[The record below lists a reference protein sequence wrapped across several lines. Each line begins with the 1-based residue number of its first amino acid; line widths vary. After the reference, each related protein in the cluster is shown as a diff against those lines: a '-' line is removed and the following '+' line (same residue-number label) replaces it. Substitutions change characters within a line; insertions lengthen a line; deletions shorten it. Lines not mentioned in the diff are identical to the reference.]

1 MKKVV
6 KVSINTNKINPPNQN
21 NVNNP
26 QTNPNNNIK
35 VQSQTQNSQTPQQ
48 NLNNMSI
55 EQLYQLL
62 LQQLQQQKQQ
72 DQSQNSEFI
81 VKANMK
87 ASYVALKIEQVLL
100 LKKKVTL
107 SALGYAIPAAIDAVM
122 LIRKDLS
129 RQQINIK
136 NTDIELFE
144 KEVLAVGNKN
154 KIVSGVRITLSI

>member
-1 MKKVV
+1 
-6 KVSINTNKINPPNQN
+6 
-21 NVNNP
+21 
-26 QTNPNNNIK
+26 
-35 VQSQTQNSQTPQQ
+35 
-48 NLNNMSI
+48 
-55 EQLYQLL
+55 
-62 LQQLQQQKQQ
+62 
-72 DQSQNSEFI
+72 
-81 VKANMK
+81 MK

>member
-1 MKKVV
+1 MEV
-6 KVSINTNKINPPNQN
+6 KIKS
-21 NVNNP
+21 NP
-26 QTNPNNNIK
+26 QPSTK
-35 VQSQTQNSQTPQQ
+35 VQSQTPQPQQ
-48 NLNNMSI
+48 NLNNLSVD
-55 EQLYQLL
+55 QLYQLL
-62 LQQLQQQKQQ
+62 QQLQLQQKQKQQ
-72 DQSQNSEFI
+72 DQSQNTEFI

-87 ASYVALKIEQVLL
+87 ASYVALKIEQALL

-144 KEVLAVGNKN
+144 KEVFAVGNKN
-154 KIVSGVRITLSI
+154 KIVSGVRITLTI

>member
-1 MKKVV
+1 MKKV
-6 KVSINTNKINPPNQN
+6 KVNVNTTPNQTSN
-21 NVNNP
+21 SK
-26 QTNPNNNIK
+26 TNPNP
-35 VQSQTQNSQTPQQ
+35 QQNQKTTPQQ
-48 NLNNMSI
+48 NLNNLSMD
-55 EQLYQLL
+55 QLYQLL

>member
-1 MKKVV
+1 ME
-6 KVSINTNKINPPNQN
+6 IKIKS
-21 NVNNP
+21 NP
-26 QTNPNNNIK
+26 QPSTK
-35 VQSQTQNSQTPQQ
+35 VQSQTPQPQQ
-48 NLNNMSI
+48 NLNNLSVD
-55 EQLYQLL
+55 QLYQLL
-62 LQQLQQQKQQ
+62 QQLQLQQKQKQQ
-72 DQSQNSEFI
+72 DQSQNTEFI

-87 ASYVALKIEQVLL
+87 ASYVALKIEQALL

-144 KEVLAVGNKN
+144 KEVFAVGNKN
-154 KIVSGVRITLSI
+154 KIVSGVRITLTI